1 MRKQKGITLIA
12 LIITIVVLIILAVV
26 AIQAIKED
34 GLAFKAQMAGKLWEE
49 KQREENMILGQY
61 EDFISGEGGK
71 VSTAGT
77 WVTKSEYITNGTSSL
92 KIGMKVSGYDASKD
106 ANGNST
112 GVEDLGWRILGT
124 KDGKIVLVS
133 VNSIDYNDNTLNYC
147 NGKGYINNNLSVGDI
162 GGGQNVFGFDTVAVS
177 GYAHGTPERTALLN
191 LIFDNQKGNNIYY
204 DDQHWADVGSDGGRD
219 EGFWWQIFY
228 WNSNSSEWTWN
239 DIDSWGTPNMENLVK
254 FVCISVDDTIELT
267 AVK

>member
-133 VNSIDYNDNTLNYC
+133 VNSIDYDESTSSYC
-147 NGKGYINNNLSVGDI
+147 KGKGYFSSSLTVGEWNAENNI
-162 GGGQNVFGFDTVAVS
+162 FGFDTVAVS
-177 GYAHGTPERTALLN
+177 GYAYGTAEREALLN

-204 DDQHWADVGSDGGRD
+204 DDERWATVGSDGGRD
-219 EGFWWQIFY
+219 EGWWWQIY
-228 WNSNSSEWTWN
+228 HWDESSSAWTWFN
-239 DIDSWGTPNMENLVK
+239 AGDWGTPSLENFVK
-254 FVCISVDDTIELT
+254 FVCVSIDDTIELT
-267 AVK
+267 AAK